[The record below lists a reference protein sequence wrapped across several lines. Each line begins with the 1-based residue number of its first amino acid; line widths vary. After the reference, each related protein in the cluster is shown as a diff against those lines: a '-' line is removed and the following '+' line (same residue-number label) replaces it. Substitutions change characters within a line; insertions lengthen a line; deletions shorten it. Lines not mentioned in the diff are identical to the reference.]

1 MRLPASLALVAL
13 LLALVAGCQLKNDN
27 KNCVGE
33 PGEAGGGVSVC
44 TQPPPSQF
52 NQLGN

>member
-1 MRLPASLALVAL
+1 
-13 LLALVAGCQLKNDN
+13 
-27 KNCVGE
+27 VGE